1 MGCFWYW
8 NRRAHW
14 NTNERKMRSKTRW
27 FTEYAIHTSYRTLLR
42 SSSMRE
48 PRDPL
53 LKVVFIDFLGLC
65 YNILYWILLVNNNM
79 GYQTRKS
86 LIKTRIT
93 SYWPIPYSQ
102 QAFLKRPVIIQFTV
116 KIDNFFLTRTL
127 KKISNYLM
135 ILPQVHL
142 RKPCYDFYFL

>member
-1 MGCFWYW
+1 
-8 NRRAHW
+8 
-14 NTNERKMRSKTRW
+14 
-27 FTEYAIHTSYRTLLR
+27 
-42 SSSMRE
+42 
-48 PRDPL
+48 
-53 LKVVFIDFLGLC
+53 
-65 YNILYWILLVNNNM
+65 M